1 MKRLCDV
8 IPIDQQP
15 LVAISA
21 RDSLHRAAT
30 LMSKHHVGALPV
42 LSASRCVGGILSR
55 RDLLTAVAD
64 GLALKDTPAEDLM
77 TTEVIAVPET
87 ETVEYAVDI
96 MRRAGVKHMPVT
108 RGPEVVGVASWGPLL
123 LALEE
128 ETRSELSTL
137 QEYVF
142 GPDPVK

>member
-1 MKRLCDV
+1 
-8 IPIDQQP
+8 
-15 LVAISA
+15 
-21 RDSLHRAAT
+21 
-30 LMSKHHVGALPV
+30 MSRYHVGALPV
-42 LSASRCVGGILSR
+42 LSATKCVGGILSR

-64 GLALKDTPAEDLM
+64 GLPLEDTPAGDFM

-108 RGPEVVGVASWGPLL
+108 RGAEVVGVASWGPLL

-128 ETRSELSTL
+128 ETRSELATL

-142 GPDPVK
+142 GPGA